1 MALSE
6 VVARDP
12 GRVENERPNQ
22 IREVVVHTSSPRVV
36 LFPQVSFRSECC
48 SLLTVAIGQAL
59 QSCSRRNLQEA
70 REMKQEPK
78 AKVDMRDIAT
88 GMWICVREYHLWLS

>member
-6 VVARDP
+6 EVARDP

-36 LFPQVSFRSECC
+36 LFPQVSFRSECG
-48 SLLTVAIGQAL
+48 SLLTVATGQAL
-59 QSCSRRNLQEA
+59 QSCSRHNLQEA

-78 AKVDMRDIAT
+78 AKVEMRDIAPDRKST
-88 GMWICVREYHLWLS
+88 RLNSSHDQI